1 MIRMHQNKIYERNKN
16 NHAGKGDEG
25 PADMYMYTV
34 GIESDTTVGMEG
46 GSLASTC
53 TTYAFHSTTQILSHN
68 DISLLITFSSVSST
82 K

>member
-1 MIRMHQNKIYERNKN
+1 
-16 NHAGKGDEG
+16 
-25 PADMYMYTV
+25 MYMYTV

>member
-1 MIRMHQNKIYERNKN
+1 MKIKN

-25 PADMYMYTV
+25 SADMYMYTV
-34 GIESDTTVGMEG
+34 GIKSDTTVGMEG

-53 TTYAFHSTTQILSHN
+53 TTYAFHSTHYNHTQILSHN